1 MVVCPP
7 FSLLRSSMQN
17 FVGDD
22 YKKKQGSFHFDV
34 GIDVDVDENFVDVDI
49 DDHLMAGPTRQFLQQ
64 VSFVCFSDC

>member
-1 MVVCPP
+1 MAASC
-7 FSLLRSSMQN
+7 FFEWFGSGEGEL
-17 FVGDD
+17 
-22 YKKKQGSFHFDV
+22 KGSFHFDV